1 MAEKFSDYSKIE
13 PLLKD
18 VTLPRMFRAT
28 QTFPNDH
35 IKDVAAETRARLK
48 AAGVLPLIR
57 PGMTIATPSTASPTA
72 YA

>member
-48 AAGVLPLIR
+48 AAGVLR
-57 PGMTIATPSTASPTA
+57 
-72 YA
+72 